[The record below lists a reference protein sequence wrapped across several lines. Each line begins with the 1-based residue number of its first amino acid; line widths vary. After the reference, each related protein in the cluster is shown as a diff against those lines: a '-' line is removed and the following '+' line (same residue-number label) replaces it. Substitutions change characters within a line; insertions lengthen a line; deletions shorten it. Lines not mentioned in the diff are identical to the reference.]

1 MIILRNKSFSFL
13 KMFKKLNDWELKR
26 EQEAYRRK
34 ENKNINFPQTK
45 SNSSGYAMHINPRV
59 DTVSPKHST
68 LRKIFDDI
76 YNKYN
81 PGWGDGDE
89 YPAFYIYDIEDAVSD
104 SDYRLGDIITESQYP
119 YVYRY
124 EGKGWI
130 MVEDPDNF
138 KVSPESP
145 KRIPNIKQELLR
157 IIKLYK
163 KEYQEDYG
171 KNTPY
176 DKWEDIKDSV
186 DAVLNYLNR
195 LEIEIKRS
203 RL

>member
-1 MIILRNKSFSFL
+1 
-13 KMFKKLNDWELKR
+13 MFKKLNDWELKR
-26 EQEAYRRK
+26 EQESYRRK

-45 SNSSGYAMHINPRV
+45 SNNSGYAMHINPRV

-124 EGKGWI
+124 DGKNWLMI
-130 MVEDPDNF
+130 EDSTNSRISS
-138 KVSPESP
+138 KNP
-145 KRIPNIKQELLR
+145 KKIFNIKQELLR

-163 KEYQEDYG
+163 KEYLDDYG
-171 KNTPY
+171 KDDTY
-176 DKWEDIKDSV
+176 SKWEEKKGAI
-186 DAVLNYLNR
+186 DAVLNYLNH
-195 LEIEIKRS
+195 LETEIKRS